1 MRDTVIRET
10 DVLSGLKKKDN
21 KIKLQEK
28 ELHCNRNIIELKRPS
43 MFLIEGLFFKI
54 FKIEK
59 PEKILSSPEVI
70 IVNYFL
76 FMASPFAKESLKP

>member
-1 MRDTVIRET
+1 
-10 DVLSGLKKKDN
+10 
-21 KIKLQEK
+21 
-28 ELHCNRNIIELKRPS
+28 
-43 MFLIEGLFFKI
+43 MFLIEGPFFKI

-76 FMASPFAKESLKP
+76 FKLSPL

>member
-43 MFLIEGLFFKI
+43 KFNRRSFLKI
-54 FKIEK
+54 LKREK

-76 FMASPFAKESLKP
+76 FMPSSFAKKRLKP